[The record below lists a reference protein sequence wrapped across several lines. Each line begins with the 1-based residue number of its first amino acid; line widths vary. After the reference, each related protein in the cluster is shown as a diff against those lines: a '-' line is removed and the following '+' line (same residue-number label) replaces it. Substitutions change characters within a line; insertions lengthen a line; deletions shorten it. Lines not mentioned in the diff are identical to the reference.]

1 MEPITT
7 NIFCLLGKPGS
18 GRDTLLSGI
27 LKDDN
32 FLDEFNIKK
41 LVCGT
46 TRPIKPGEINGY
58 HYHFFTKEEY
68 ELIEP
73 TEFIEARSYDN
84 IYINDIYWYFTL
96 KKYIVYGNNYITK
109 VSTFQ
114 YSEFK
119 KWALLSQLEN
129 SMHRINIYP
138 VMIETPIYERVNRM
152 ILKSKSEEDIYRM
165 CSKLLTEQFEFKTVL
180 EQNPEVVDPLNQDSC
195 IIDNSETGKE
205 SISNAIDLLELFIRR
220 KIYSQG

>member
-96 KKYIVYGNNYITK
+96 KKYIVYGNNYIQCT
-109 VSTFQ
+109 
-114 YSEFK
+114 
-119 KWALLSQLEN
+119 AL
-129 SMHRINIYP
+129 IF
-138 VMIETPIYERVNRM
+138 
-152 ILKSKSEEDIYRM
+152 IL
-165 CSKLLTEQFEFKTVL
+165 
-180 EQNPEVVDPLNQDSC
+180 
-195 IIDNSETGKE
+195 
-205 SISNAIDLLELFIRR
+205 
-220 KIYSQG
+220 